1 MNRLLPLYLIF
12 LLACGSEKGI
22 ELAKPST
29 FVRYYNGGYNDEAKL
44 IKETPDGGF
53 IILSNGA
60 KDGTGQFLNEFG
72 AKVIKIDVYGN
83 PVWQSVFFETKDIKT
98 ADVGKDL
105 LILANGYL
113 LLGASNIVVMDLEGK
128 TVARN
133 SLSVTDAFP
142 KIDFGGNDG
151 EIAGA
156 SIAINNIA
164 PNNYLVTGIRLF
176 RNVNGV
182 RTVDNTMFLGEID
195 KNTFKWVWLNGQGKA
210 NGIVNKLF
218 LDANNRV
225 YWTSPV
231 SVGTEKISLL
241 QIPQRT
247 TSTSAGSIGANG
259 FNQTPSDLS
268 RFGNGFVI
276 AGTTDEKGG
285 KDICYY
291 FLNQS
296 AALSGDSKVISITAT
311 SDNKVE
317 VKPTPSPAVLGQ
329 VVFQLSGDQVANSI
343 YATQDGGLIILGTGD
358 ASELPGYEKKGN
370 GQEYM
375 LFKVDGFGNMEPG
388 WPKYYGSKSTDQGAS
403 VIQASDGSF
412 MVLGT
417 TDFGSTKTIFL
428 MKTDKNGEIL

>member
-12 LLACGSEKGI
+12 LLACGSEKGV

-44 IKETPDGGF
+44 IKQTPDGGF

-72 AKVIKIDVYGN
+72 AKVIKIDAYGN
-83 PVWQSVFFETKDIKT
+83 PIWQSVFFETGDEKT

-105 LILANGYL
+105 LILDNGYL

-128 TVARN
+128 TVAQN
-133 SLSVTDAFP
+133 SLSVADAFP
-142 KIDFGGNDG
+142 NIVFGGNTGKIDG
-151 EIAGA
+151 T
-156 SIAINNIA
+156 SITINNIA
-164 PNNYLVTGIRLF
+164 PKNYLVTGIRAS
-176 RNVNGV
+176 
-182 RTVDNTMFLGEID
+182 DNTMFLGEID
-195 KNTFKWVWLNGQGKA
+195 KNTFKWVWLNAQGKA

-218 LDANNRV
+218 LDANNKV
-225 YWTSPV
+225 YWASPI

-276 AGTTDEKGG
+276 AGTTNEKGG

-296 AALSGDSKVISITAT
+296 AALSGDSKVIAITL
-311 SDNKVE
+311 SDNKVKIE
-317 VKPTPSPAVLGQ
+317 PIPSPGLIGQ
-329 VVFQLSGDQVANSI
+329 VVFQLSGDQEANSI
-343 YATQDGGLIILGTGD
+343 YPTQDGGLIILGTGN
-358 ASELPGYEKKGN
+358 ASELPGYEKNGN
-370 GQEYM
+370 GPEYM

-428 MKTDKNGEIL
+428 MKTDRNGEIQ

>member
-1 MNRLLPLYLIF
+1 MNKLFPFYLIC
-12 LLACGSEKGI
+12 LLACGSEKGV

-44 IKETPDGGF
+44 IKQTQDGGF

-60 KDGTGQFLNEFG
+60 KNEAGQPLNEFG
-72 AKVIKIDVYGN
+72 AKIIKTDVYGN
-83 PVWQSVFFETKDIKT
+83 PVWQSVFFKKTPDGRT

-105 LILANGYL
+105 LILDNGYL
-113 LLGASNIVVMDLEGK
+113 LLGTSNIVVMDLEGK
-128 TVARN
+128 TVAQN
-133 SLSVTDAFP
+133 SLNVPDVFP
-142 KIDFGGNDG
+142 NIVFGGNNG
-151 EIAGA
+151 IIAGA
-156 SIAINNIA
+156 SITINNIA
-164 PNNYLVTGIRLF
+164 PNNYLVTGIR
-176 RNVNGV
+176 
-182 RTVDNTMFLGEID
+182 TADNTMFLGEID
-195 KNTFKWVWLNGQGKA
+195 KNTFKWVWLNAQGKA

-225 YWTSPV
+225 YWTSPI

-276 AGTTDEKGG
+276 AGTTNEKGT

-291 FLNQS
+291 FFSQS

-317 VKPTPSPAVLGQ
+317 VKPTPSPGLLGQ

-343 YATQDGGLIILGTGD
+343 YPTQDGGLIILGTGD

-370 GQEYM
+370 GLEYM

-388 WPKYYGSKSTDQGAS
+388 WPKYYGSKSTDEGAS

-417 TDFGSTKTIFL
+417 TDFGNTKTIFL
-428 MKTDKNGEIL
+428 MKTDKNGDIL

>member
-1 MNRLLPLYLIF
+1 MNKLLPLYLIF
-12 LLACGSEKGI
+12 LLACGAEKGV

-29 FVRYYNGGYNDEAKL
+29 FVRYYNGGYNDEAKS
-44 IKETPDGGF
+44 IKQTPDGGF

-60 KDGTGQFLNEFG
+60 KNEAGQFINRFG

-83 PVWQSVFFETKDIKT
+83 PVWQSVFFETDKT
-98 ADVGKDL
+98 DDVGKDL
-105 LILANGYL
+105 LILDNGYL

-128 TVARN
+128 TVAQN
-133 SLSVTDAFP
+133 SLNVPDIFP
-142 KIDFGGNDG
+142 NIVFGGNTG
-151 EIAGA
+151 AIAGA
-156 SIAINNIA
+156 SVTINSIT
-164 PNNYLVTGIRLF
+164 PNNYLVTGIR
-176 RNVNGV
+176 
-182 RTVDNTMFLGEID
+182 TEDNTMFLGEID
-195 KNTFKWVWLNGQGKA
+195 KNTFKWVWLNAQGKA

-225 YWTSPV
+225 YWTSPI

-276 AGTTDEKGG
+276 AGTTNEKGG
-285 KDICYY
+285 KDVCYY

-296 AALSGDSKVISITAT
+296 AALSGDSKVITIKLG

-317 VKPTPSPAVLGQ
+317 VKSTASPGLLGQ
-329 VVFQLSGDQVANSI
+329 VVFEMSGDQVANSI
-343 YATQDGGLIILGTGD
+343 YPTQDGGLIILGTGN
-358 ASELPGYEKKGN
+358 ASELPGYEKNGN
-370 GQEYM
+370 GLEYM
-375 LFKVDGFGNMEPG
+375 LFKVDGFGNLEPG
-388 WPKYYGSKSTDQGAS
+388 WPKYYGSKSTDEGAS